1 MKLIKHLLLALIPL
15 AAAVAF
21 AACAKDN
28 TSSSPKG
35 DDDGD
40 DAKDFAVELTLTQ
53 TDAQALEVAC
63 KPNNAE
69 TPYIV
74 VALAK
79 DAGDATETKIVEKL
93 TFEARLAQK
102 KIAEYVAEIQHT
114 GEQNITLADLEE
126 NTEYFVCAY
135 ANDAKGAARSQIFKI
150 EAKTVKPAAL
160 ALSIGDVADMSA
172 VLTIAAHDQKALYFY
187 DFVPKSD
194 YDAWGGDEKTIEY
207 NKELMDSAIAYLAIA
222 GYDISYSFFLS
233 NGDSTMTADNLLPDT
248 EYVFFA
254 FGMDGDGNIT
264 SELVRADCKTTPF
277 VATDNCTFAISTA
290 DVKATSMTVNVAPS
304 YATTRYLVGITPKS
318 AAEQYSLDK
327 VAADFIEEIND
338 INEQNNLT
346 WATTP
351 FVFTGAKNLAS
362 KDDLG
367 YDTFTGGREYM
378 IMVFG
383 IDNEGRRT
391 TVPATFIQ
399 RTAQVEQSATTFTI
413 DVNSITVNGAKAY
426 FTPTDDSETYFTDVM
441 TYEEFHSYGSDQA
454 LIDYIVN
461 TLGSNITAYLTAG
474 RHEVD
479 CTNMLVSD
487 TKYVAYCFGY
497 NNGATT
503 KVFSKEFATAKLDS
517 GSDAA
522 VALQSVVEDGDIYE
536 ELYPEYKGKAVMSL
550 LMTPNQST
558 SKWYCA
564 LTTDNRVLSMSNDD
578 LAQWATMSSYINRK
592 QMVYVGD
599 WDTTIYVVTLA
610 LDSKGV
616 AGVPSCYTIE
626 ITKSAAA
633 MQSAVPSLSSVVR
646 FAAPVTKAARA
657 EVAPTTKRCADKVQ
671 KHALTQQ
678 FIARHKK

>member
-1 MKLIKHLLLALIPL
+1 MKLIKHLLLTLIPL
-15 AAAVAF
+15 AVALAF

-28 TSSSPKG
+28 TSSAPKG
-35 DDDGD
+35 DEGGD
-40 DAKDFAVELTLTQ
+40 DANDFTVELTLAQ
-53 TDAQALEVAC
+53 TDAQSLEVAC

-69 TPYIV
+69 MPYIV

-79 DAGDATETKIVEKL
+79 DAGEATEAKIVEKL
-93 TFEARLAQK
+93 TFEARLEQK
-102 KIAEYVAEIQHT
+102 KIAEYVAEIQHK
-114 GEQNITLADLEE
+114 GEQHITLADLEE
-126 NTEYFVCAY
+126 NTEYVICAY
-135 ANDAKGAARSQIFKI
+135 ANDANGAARSKIFSI
-150 EAKTVKPAAL
+150 EAQTVKPAAL
-160 ALSIGDVADMSA
+160 LLAVSDVADMSA
-172 VLTIAAHDQKALYFY
+172 VLTITAHDKEAMYFY
-187 DFVPKSD
+187 DFVPKSE

-222 GYDISYSFFLS
+222 GYDISYSFFLVS
-233 NGDSTMTADNLLPDT
+233 GDCSEKEVNLLPDT

-254 FGMDGDGNIT
+254 FGMDGDGNVT

-304 YATTRYLVGITPKS
+304 SATTRYLVGITPKS

-338 INEQNNLT
+338 INDQNNLT

-351 FVFTGAKNLAS
+351 FVFTGTKSLAS

-367 YDTFTGGREYM
+367 YDTFTGGREYL

-383 IDNEGRRT
+383 IDNEGHRT
-391 TVPATFIQ
+391 TVPATFVQ
-399 RTAQVEQSATTFTI
+399 RTAQVGQSATTFSI

-454 LIDYIVN
+454 LVDYIVN
-461 TLGSNITAYLTAG
+461 TLGSNITSYLTAG

-503 KVFSKEFATAKLDS
+503 KVFSKEFSTAKLDS

-522 VALQSVVEDGDIYE
+522 VALQSVIEDGDIYE
-536 ELYPEYKGKAVMSL
+536 ELYPEYKGKAVVSL
-550 LMTPNQST
+550 LMTPNQSA

-564 LTTDNRVLSMSNDD
+564 LTTDSRVLSMSNDD

-592 QMVYVGD
+592 QMVYIGD
-599 WDTTIYVVTLA
+599 WNTTIYVVTLA
-610 LDSKGV
+610 LDSKDI
-616 AGVPSCYTIE
+616 AGVPSCYTINL
-626 ITKSAAA
+626 TKESAAA
-633 MQSAVPSLSSVVR
+633 QSAVPSLSSVAR
-646 FAAPVTKAARA
+646 FAKPVADAARA
-657 EVAPTTKRCADKVQ
+657 VVVPTAKRVADKEQ

>member
-1 MKLIKHLLLALIPL
+1 MKLIKHLLLTLIPL
-15 AAAVAF
+15 AAALAF

-28 TSSSPKG
+28 TSSAPKG

-40 DAKDFAVELTLTQ
+40 DAKDFAVELTLAQ

-63 KPNNAE
+63 KPNNAT

-79 DAGDATETKIVEKL
+79 DAGEATEAKIVEKL

-114 GEQNITLADLEE
+114 GEQNITLADLDE
-126 NTEYFVCAY
+126 NTEYTVCAY
-135 ANDAKGAARSQIFKI
+135 ANDAKGGARSEIFSI
-150 EAKTVKPAAL
+150 DAKTVKPAAL
-160 ALSIGDVADMSA
+160 ELAVGDVTDMSA

-207 NKELMDSAIAYLAIA
+207 NKGLMDSAIAYLAIA
-222 GYDISYSFFLS
+222 GYDISYSYFLR
-233 NGDSTMTADNLLPDT
+233 NGDRTETAENLLPDT

-254 FGMDGDGNIT
+254 FGMDGEGNVT
-264 SELVRADCKTTPF
+264 SELVRADCKTTSF
-277 VATDNCTFAISTA
+277 VATDDCTFALSTA
-290 DVKATSMTVNVAPS
+290 DVTATSMTVNVVPS
-304 YATTRYLVGITPKS
+304 SATTRYLVGITPKS

-338 INEQNNLT
+338 LNEQNKLT

-362 KDDLG
+362 KGDLG
-367 YDTFTGGREYM
+367 YDTFTGGREYL

-399 RTAQVEQSATTFTI
+399 RTAQVEQSATTFSI
-413 DVNSITVNGAKAY
+413 GVNSITVNGAKVY
-426 FTPTDDSETYFTDVM
+426 FTPTNDEEKYFTDVM
-441 TYEEFHSYGSDQA
+441 TYEEFHSYESDQA

-461 TLGSNITAYLTAG
+461 TLGSNITAYLAAG
-474 RHEVD
+474 EHEVD

-497 NNGATT
+497 DNGATT
-503 KVFSKEFATAKLDS
+503 KVFSKEFSTAKLES

-522 VALQSVVEDGDIYE
+522 VAFHTVIEDGDIYE
-536 ELYPEYKGKAVMSL
+536 ELYPEYKGKAVVSL

-592 QMVYVGD
+592 QMVYVGE
-599 WDTTIYVVTLA
+599 WNTTIYVVTLA

-616 AGVPSCYTIE
+616 AGVPSCYTVE
-626 ITKSAAA
+626 ITKNAAA
-633 MQSAVPSLSSVVR
+633 TQSAVPSLSSVAR
-646 FAAPVTKAARA
+646 FAKQVVKPAKA
-657 EVAPTTKRCADKVQ
+657 VAGSSAKRIADKVQ
-671 KHALTQQ
+671 EHTLTQH